1 MSSVFFSGPSTVDWS
16 IIGDEKELDI
26 LGVHLSP
33 WCFDYVIE
41 KIMLG
46 ELNTDGI
53 ISGLFQLE
61 DWEKAFMRATGKDGD
76 FKIAFTFREEILG
89 CKGFFG

>member
-1 MSSVFFSGPSTVDWS
+1 
-16 IIGDEKELDI
+16 
-26 LGVHLSP
+26 
-33 WCFDYVIE
+33 
-41 KIMLG
+41 MLG

-76 FKIAFTFREEILG
+76 FKIAFTF
-89 CKGFFG
+89 

>member
-1 MSSVFFSGPSTVDWS
+1 MS
-16 IIGDEKELDI
+16 IIGDEKELVI

-61 DWEKAFMRATGKDGD
+61 DWEKAFNACDREGWDD

-89 CKGFFG
+89 C